1 MKKIMCLLVIMM
13 SYFYASCEKFKDA
26 FPLQLEALA
35 ENEKFQI
42 VKKKYSEYYDLEIT
56 NGMNTKLYY
65 LFNGYWGEWQI
76 SKDKRKVLLYT
87 NGMHKIYYID
97 GNTGIMK
104 YLGEVRKRTWTDFD
118 FKYILT
124 HRYDEELEM
133 EVLSIMDLETLSEL
147 YYIPWLSQEREKYEI
162 ADFSVERSL
171 DENYDFIVYMER
183 GEFADEI
190 TGYAYL
196 NVEKRIFEEHNVPLN
211 EKFSST
217 REQWGYE

>member
-1 MKKIMCLLVIMM
+1 MCLLVIALIC
-13 SYFYASCEKFKDA
+13 FCANGENFKDV
-26 FPLQLEALA
+26 FPMQLNPLA
-35 ENEKFQI
+35 ENEKFRI
-42 VKKKYSEYYDLEIT
+42 VEGKYSEYYELEKT
-56 NGMNTKLYY
+56 DGKNSELYY
-65 LFNGYWGEWQI
+65 YFNGYWGEWQI

-104 YLGEVRKRTWTDFD
+104 YLGEVKKRTWTDFD

-124 HRYDEELEM
+124 QRYDEELEM
-133 EVLSIMDLETLSEL
+133 EVLSIMDFETLSEL
-147 YYIPWLSQEREKYEI
+147 YYIPWSSQEREKYEI
-162 ADFSVERSL
+162 ADFSLDRSL
-171 DENYDFIVYMER
+171 DKNYDFIVYMER

-196 NVEKRIFEEHNVPLN
+196 NIEKRIFEEHNVPLR